1 MKALITGASS
11 GLGRDMAR
19 ALAKRGAS
27 LLLAARREEPME
39 RLKAELCKDFP
50 VSVEIFPCDL
60 RSAENCAALRQW
72 AGRDVDVLI
81 NNAGFGVCG
90 LFAETELSAELAM
103 LDVDVRAMHILMK
116 LFLRDF
122 KEQGRGHIL
131 NVASSAA
138 FLPGPRMAAYYAAK
152 SYILRLTEAVYEE
165 LRREKSPVCVSV
177 LCPGPV
183 RTEFSGVANV
193 RFAVRGLE
201 SGCVAEY
208 AVRKM
213 LSGKLVIVPGASMK
227 AAHLFERFLP
237 DKALLRC
244 CWHMQKSGR
253 D

>member
-19 ALAKRGAS
+19 SLAKRGAS
-27 LLLAARREEPME
+27 LLLAARREAPME
-39 RLKAELCKDFP
+39 QLKAELCGEFP

-60 RSAENCAALRQW
+60 GTAENCAALHQRV
-72 AGRDVDVLI
+72 GKDVDVLI
-81 NNAGFGVCG
+81 NNAGFGLCG

-103 LDVDVRAMHILMK
+103 LDVDVRAMHILTK

-122 KEQGRGHIL
+122 RDQGRGHIL

-152 SYILRLTEAVYEE
+152 SYVLRLTEAIYEE
-165 LRREKSPVCVSV
+165 LRREKSPVSVSV

-183 RTEFSGVANV
+183 RTEFSDVAKV
-193 RFAVRGLE
+193 RFALRGLE
-201 SGCVAEY
+201 SQSVAEH
-208 AVRKM
+208 AVKGM
-213 LSGKLVIVPGASMK
+213 LSGKLVIVPGLTMK
-227 AAHLFERFLP
+227 AAHFLERFLP

-244 CWHMQKSGR
+244 CWHMQKR
-253 D
+253 ED